1 MHKMLSLV
9 PAHLRLSSWGVSAH
23 SHAQPAALP
32 APSWESGPCGRTW
45 RTGRLDCMGTGPAV
59 QVKDLGHYSRGL
71 GRTLA
76 QGVTRSE
83 LHREGGGEGR
93 GGV

>member
-1 MHKMLSLV
+1 
-9 PAHLRLSSWGVSAH
+9 
-23 SHAQPAALP
+23 
-32 APSWESGPCGRTW
+32 
-45 RTGRLDCMGTGPAV
+45 MGTGPAD

-93 GGV
+93 GGGGGLSIRMAHSSECRAPGTSPPPSPLSPTPHRSLCRSSLR